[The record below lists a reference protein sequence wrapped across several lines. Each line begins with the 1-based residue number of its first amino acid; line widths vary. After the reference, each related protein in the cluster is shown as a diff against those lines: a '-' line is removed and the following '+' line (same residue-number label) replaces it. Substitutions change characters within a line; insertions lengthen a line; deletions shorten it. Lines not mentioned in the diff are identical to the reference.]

1 MPFPLSTLAKRPLH
15 FIYVCDCS
23 GSMAAYGK
31 MQALNHAVRQSIPGM
46 AAVARSN
53 PEAKILVRSIAFADV
68 ARWHIESPTPV
79 EHLEW
84 QDLEP
89 SGMTAMGHALD
100 LLTSVLRSPP
110 MESRALPPVIV
121 LVSDGQPTDDYA
133 GSLARLMALP
143 WAQKAVRISIAIGH
157 QADVEVLQKF
167 IGNSVDTRAGQS
179 VIRKPLLASNASE
192 LVEYI
197 EWAATTVVGATSQ
210 PVTRL
215 CDKDVDD
222 AGALPEIPP
231 TVTVDAYAK
240 EETVLW

>member
-1 MPFPLSTLAKRPLH
+1 MPFPLSTLARRPLH

-23 GSMAAYGK
+23 GSMAALGK
-31 MQALNHAVRQSIPGM
+31 IQALNNAVRQSIPGM
-46 AAVARSN
+46 TAVARSN
-53 PEAKILVRSIAFADV
+53 PEAEILLRSIAFADE
-68 ARWHIESPTPV
+68 ARWHIKSPTPV
-79 EHLEW
+79 EQFEW

-89 SGMTAMGHALD
+89 SGMTAMGHAID
-100 LLTSVLRSPP
+100 LLSSSLRSPP
-110 MESRALPPVIV
+110 MEARALPPVIV

-133 GSLARLMALP
+133 GSLARFMELP

-157 QADVEVLQKF
+157 KADFEVLQRF
-167 IGNSVDTRAGQS
+167 IGNSVDTSAGQS

-215 CDKDVDD
+215 CDSVVH
-222 AGALPEIPP
+222 GATTFPEIPP
-231 TVTVDAYAK
+231 TVTIDTVAS